1 MIYFVTID
9 GVAMQL
15 HGLVLFDEKEEQAL
29 LFSHTI
35 MRYIILSYVLS
46 IKRISKVVKE
56 IFPSHEE
63 LIKTRLVTRDELSIL
78 ESEGDLEKIWWIPL
92 CWGMTLVNR

>member
-1 MIYFVTID
+1 
-9 GVAMQL
+9 MQL
-15 HGLVLFDEKEEQAL
+15 HGLVLFDDKEEQAL

-46 IKRISKVVKE
+46 IKRISKVVQE